1 MLRYYLD
8 SLSVYLYVRL
18 PIVLYLCFHISTYLS
33 SLCTSYS
40 HSLILYAFFSLRY
53 VSIFVSCSVY
63 ALVCTYLVLNPLS
76 AYVCLL
82 IGTYIF
88 CHQCTYICMHVSMY
102 ECTDLC
108 MYVSMYVCIDVC
120 VLLCTFLTF
129 RICFFVVLL
138 YLMHSS
144 LCWQNLFC
152 NLNAFVRKHFLSTLK
167 LL

>member
-1 MLRYYLD
+1 MFSYIYLSIISLHVLF
-8 SLSVYLYVRL
+8 SLSYSVRL
-18 PIVLYLCFHISTYLS
+18 LLSQVCFNICL
-33 SLCTSYS
+33 LFC
-40 HSLILYAFFSLRY
+40 I
-53 VSIFVSCSVY
+53 
-63 ALVCTYLVLNPLS
+63 YLVLYPLS

-88 CHQCTYICMHVSMY
+88 CHQCTFICMYVSMY
-102 ECTDLC
+102 ECTDVC

-167 LL
+167 LLWTFGSATELMQQLRQLFWSHCHCA

>member
-63 ALVCTYLVLNPLS
+63 ALVCTYLVLYPLS

-88 CHQCTYICMHVSMY
+88 CHQCTFICMYVSMY
-102 ECTDLC
+102 ECTDVC
-108 MYVSMYVCIDVC
+108 MYVCVYVCMYRCMC
-120 VLLCTFLTF
+120 VAMYIPHVQDLFFCRPTLPNALLFVLAKSFLQF
-129 RICFFVVLL
+129 KCICP
-138 YLMHSS
+138 
-144 LCWQNLFC
+144 
-152 NLNAFVRKHFLSTLK
+152 
-167 LL
+167 